1 MTDEQ
6 REAMEKALRE
16 ANARSEGSDAGKNPR

>member
-6 REAMEKALRE
+6 REAMERDLRE
-16 ANARSEGSDAGKNPR
+16 ANARSEGSNAGKKSN